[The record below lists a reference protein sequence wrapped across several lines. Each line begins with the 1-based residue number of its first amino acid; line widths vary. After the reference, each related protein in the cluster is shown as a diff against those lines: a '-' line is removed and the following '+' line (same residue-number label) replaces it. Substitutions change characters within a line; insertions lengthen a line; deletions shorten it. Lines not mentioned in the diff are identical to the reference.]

1 MATAAKAGKKKEK
14 VRKVRKVLDGV
25 AHIRASFNN
34 TIITIS
40 DRNGNP
46 LCCSSSGACGFKGS
60 RKSTPY
66 AAQMATEQASQA
78 AQAFGL
84 KSVAVVV
91 KGPGPGREPA
101 IKALGKFFMVT
112 EILDKTGV
120 PHNGCRDAG
129 ERRV

>member
-1 MATAAKAGKKKEK
+1 MATAAKSKKKEK

-25 AHIRASFNN
+25 AHVRASFNN

-40 DRNGNP
+40 DRVGNP
-46 LCCSSSGACGFKGS
+46 LSCSSAGACGFKGS

-66 AAQMATEQASQA
+66 AAQMAAEQVAQA
-78 AQAFGL
+78 AQAYGL
-84 KSVAVVV
+84 KSLAVVI
-91 KGPGPGREPA
+91 KGPGPGREPS
-101 IKALGKFFMVT
+101 IKALGKFFVIT

-129 ERRV
+129 ERRI

>member
-1 MATAAKAGKKKEK
+1 MATAAKSKKKDK

-25 AHIRASFNN
+25 AHVRASFNN

-40 DRNGNP
+40 DRVGNP

-66 AAQMATEQASQA
+66 AAQMAGEKASEA
-78 AQAFGL
+78 AQAYGL
-84 KSVAVVV
+84 KSVAIVI
-91 KGPGPGREPA
+91 KGAGPGREPA
-101 IKALGKFFMVT
+101 IKALGKFFAIS

-129 ERRV
+129 ERRI

>member
-1 MATAAKAGKKKEK
+1 MATAAKATKKKEK
-14 VRKVRKVLDGV
+14 ERKVRKVLDGV
-25 AHIRASFNN
+25 AHVRASFNN

-46 LCCSSSGACGFKGS
+46 LCCASAGACGFKGS

-66 AAQMATEQASQA
+66 AAQMAAEQAAQA

-84 KSVAVVV
+84 KSVAIVI

-101 IKALGKFFMVT
+101 IKALGKFFMVS
-112 EILDKTGV
+112 EILDKT
-120 PHNGCRDAG
+120 
-129 ERRV
+129 

>member
-1 MATAAKAGKKKEK
+1 MATAAKGKKKEK

-25 AHIRASFNN
+25 AHVRASFNN
-34 TIITIS
+34 TIITIT
-40 DRNGNP
+40 DRTGNP

-78 AQAFGL
+78 AQAYGL
-84 KSVAVVV
+84 KSVAIII